1 MSKKSPGAGATR
13 DDIEISQQ
21 NAEADIPSR
30 GHEILGLIC
39 GLIGLVTLLAM
50 VSYDGLDTT
59 RAPVRDENIIGP
71 AGMWTAFVLFS
82 SVGAAAWM
90 LNLAFFVHAGAL
102 FSGRAR
108 KVTVRSAAGIAV
120 IVLLGAVALHT
131 LLRGELLA
139 SGHPAGGFIG
149 SVLGEL
155 SISVVSTTG
164 TCIIAFGGILLT
176 LLVVTDV
183 SLFLVGRSIGSLLAM
198 AFRHIFHFAA
208 RVIRAFVTELPADD
222 PEPVDAP
229 AVEPVIR
236 KKPRRAADVEEDDA
250 ASVSGE
256 SEPKIV
262 TSTPKKQKKSV
273 VAPVPAPEDAPGEFV
288 LPSLSLLVDP
298 GPSSSRV
305 DEKLL
310 RRSAERLV
318 EVLAQFKV
326 MGEVTEIHPGPVVTM
341 FEFQP
346 RSGTRLNSISG
357 LANELAMALE
367 AQKVRIVAPIPGKN
381 AVGFELPNKERETV
395 RLREILEDDSW
406 QRAKGALPM
415 ALGKDISGLPYTV
428 DLAKMPHLLMA
439 GTTGSGKSVAVNT
452 MLLSFL
458 FRYRPEDLR
467 LLLIDPKMIEFQPYN
482 HIPHLLLPVVTDMS
496 LANLALKWAV
506 DEMERRYQLFADM
519 GGATK
524 NLESYNAKVE
534 KILADVARREAHPNP
549 ACTAVTASGDVVE
562 FGEFERMIPDKLPD
576 KLPLIVIC
584 IDEFADLMMVAAKEV
599 ESSVARLAQ
608 KARAAGIH
616 LTMATQRP
624 STDVVTGL
632 IKSNFPTRLS
642 CKVPSAIDSRTILNT
657 DGAESLLGNGDMLII
672 PPGRADAIRVQGAF
686 VSEEEVS
693 AVTEHLRAQRRP
705 RYDEEILKP
714 RGEDGDGGEDGE
726 MEKDEM
732 YDRAVAIVA
741 EAQVC
746 SISLLQRKLSIGYNR
761 SAKIVEMMEKEGVVG
776 PSKGAASKRDVLIS
790 PQ

>member
-236 KKPRRAADVEEDDA
+236 KKPRRAADV
-250 ASVSGE
+250 
-256 SEPKIV
+256 
-262 TSTPKKQKKSV
+262 KKTTQHPFPGNPSRRSSPARRRNRRSPWWPPCRRRKTHRANSSCRPFRCWWIRDLPV
-273 VAPVPAPEDAPGEFV
+273 LAWMRSCCAEAPSAWWKY
-288 LPSLSLLVDP
+288 S
-298 GPSSSRV
+298 PSSR
-305 DEKLL
+305 
-310 RRSAERLV
+310 
-318 EVLAQFKV
+318 
-326 MGEVTEIHPGPVVTM
+326 
-341 FEFQP
+341 
-346 RSGTRLNSISG
+346 
-357 LANELAMALE
+357 
-367 AQKVRIVAPIPGKN
+367 
-381 AVGFELPNKERETV
+381 
-395 RLREILEDDSW
+395 
-406 QRAKGALPM
+406 
-415 ALGKDISGLPYTV
+415 
-428 DLAKMPHLLMA
+428 
-439 GTTGSGKSVAVNT
+439 
-452 MLLSFL
+452 
-458 FRYRPEDLR
+458 
-467 LLLIDPKMIEFQPYN
+467 
-482 HIPHLLLPVVTDMS
+482 
-496 LANLALKWAV
+496 
-506 DEMERRYQLFADM
+506 
-519 GGATK
+519 
-524 NLESYNAKVE
+524 
-534 KILADVARREAHPNP
+534 
-549 ACTAVTASGDVVE
+549 
-562 FGEFERMIPDKLPD
+562 
-576 KLPLIVIC
+576 
-584 IDEFADLMMVAAKEV
+584 
-599 ESSVARLAQ
+599 
-608 KARAAGIH
+608 
-616 LTMATQRP
+616 
-624 STDVVTGL
+624 
-632 IKSNFPTRLS
+632 
-642 CKVPSAIDSRTILNT
+642 
-657 DGAESLLGNGDMLII
+657 
-672 PPGRADAIRVQGAF
+672 
-686 VSEEEVS
+686 
-693 AVTEHLRAQRRP
+693 
-705 RYDEEILKP
+705 
-714 RGEDGDGGEDGE
+714 
-726 MEKDEM
+726 
-732 YDRAVAIVA
+732 
-741 EAQVC
+741 
-746 SISLLQRKLSIGYNR
+746 
-761 SAKIVEMMEKEGVVG
+761 
-776 PSKGAASKRDVLIS
+776 
-790 PQ
+790 